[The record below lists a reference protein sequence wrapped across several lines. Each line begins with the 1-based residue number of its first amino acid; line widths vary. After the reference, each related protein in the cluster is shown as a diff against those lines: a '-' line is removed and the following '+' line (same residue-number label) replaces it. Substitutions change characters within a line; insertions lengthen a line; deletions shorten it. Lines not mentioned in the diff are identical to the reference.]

1 MEKNQKIKSYKN
13 NNKLNLEEIIS
24 KYSGYVYKVIE
35 NAAKQN
41 LSKEDIEEIIADTF
55 FVLWKNKEKLE
66 EGKILSSYLAGI
78 TRNLV
83 REKARNKHIN
93 LSLSNYENIVEENK
107 IDLIYEEREKIE
119 AIETIL
125 NKMSKEDI
133 TIFNLYYYEERK
145 IKEIAKILNFSEFKI
160 KSRLYRI
167 RKKIKKELEK
177 GGYRNEE

>member
-13 NNKLNLEEIIS
+13 NHKLNLEEIIN

-35 NAAKQN
+35 NAGKQN

-55 FVLWKNKEKLE
+55 FILWKNKEKLE
-66 EGKILSSYLAGI
+66 EEQLLSSYLAGI

-93 LSLSNYENIVEENK
+93 LSLSNYENITEENK

-125 NKMSKEDI
+125 NKMSEEDI

-145 IKEIAKILNFSEFKI
+145 IKEIAKILNLSEFKI